1 MEPTYPYALQ
11 VEVERPRPGLLLRNV
26 HTLYHSRF
34 RRWFAITA
42 PTSVLA
48 ALVLLVANERIYA
61 IQGGRPLDLIHPDY
75 VRMAEI
81 MLVRFGCYFLV
92 WFLGC
97 FALAAI
103 AGEMNGVRTDDDTAW
118 VHDSHHSA
126 REHFGSIFKL
136 AAITLLACVMGT
148 ALTEVVES
156 AAVKVMGWPRFAP
169 FSYAAS
175 ILGLVIVAS
184 IVSWLGA
191 AIPLVLRGN
200 TVLTSV
206 KKSIELSGGYE
217 GALFLLVVESLL
229 STYVAWYI
237 VVWGMRSILPLAFRQ
252 TFWYG
257 WVLSGAV
264 ALATAAVD
272 PPLFIGYCLVA
283 DPERGSL

>member
-136 AAITLLACVMGT
+136 APLRSIQLCRLNPGTRNCSLYRQLA
-148 ALTEVVES
+148 
-156 AAVKVMGWPRFAP
+156 W
-169 FSYAAS
+169 
-175 ILGLVIVAS
+175 
-184 IVSWLGA
+184 
-191 AIPLVLRGN
+191 RGN
-200 TVLTSV
+200 TA
-206 KKSIELSGGYE
+206 
-217 GALFLLVVESLL
+217 GAE
-229 STYVAWYI
+229 
-237 VVWGMRSILPLAFRQ
+237 RKH
-252 TFWYG
+252 
-257 WVLSGAV
+257 GAH
-264 ALATAAVD
+264 
-272 PPLFIGYCLVA
+272 FC
-283 DPERGSL
+283 